1 MNEKVKRKKGKENEK
16 TNKQTK
22 KNSNNRQSTVNLLN
36 SGKKEKK
43 HFSYT
48 LSLDMNKSTCQI
60 PAKGQPILRKGDRFG
75 LKNVTVYV
83 GAPNFPILRKT
94 SDLNQ

>member
-1 MNEKVKRKKGKENEK
+1 MKKQ
-16 TNKQTK
+16 TNKQK
-22 KNSNNRQSTVNLLN
+22 TVTTDNQRLIYLIVV
-36 SGKKEKK
+36 KKEKK

-94 SDLNQ
+94 SD

>member
-1 MNEKVKRKKGKENEK
+1 MKKSKEKKEKKMKK
-16 TNKQTK
+16 QTNKK

-60 PAKGQPILRKGDRFG
+60 PAKGQLILRKGDRFG

>member
-1 MNEKVKRKKGKENEK
+1 MNEKVKRKKGKKNEK
-16 TNKQTK
+16 TNKQK
-22 KNSNNRQSTVNLLN
+22 KNSNNGQSTVNLLN

>member
-1 MNEKVKRKKGKENEK
+1 MK
-16 TNKQTK
+16 KQTK
-22 KNSNNRQSTVNLLN
+22 KKKTVTTDNQRLIYLIVV
-36 SGKKEKK
+36 
-43 HFSYT
+43 SYT

>member
-1 MNEKVKRKKGKENEK
+1 MKKQ
-16 TNKQTK
+16 TNKK
-22 KNSNNRQSTVNLLN
+22 KTVTTDNQRLIYLIVV
-36 SGKKEKK
+36 
-43 HFSYT
+43 SYT

>member
-1 MNEKVKRKKGKENEK
+1 MK
-16 TNKQTK
+16 KQTK
-22 KNSNNRQSTVNLLN
+22 KKTVTTDNQRLIYLIVV
-36 SGKKEKK
+36 
-43 HFSYT
+43 SYT

>member
-1 MNEKVKRKKGKENEK
+1 MKKSKEKKGKKNEK
-16 TNKQTK
+16 TNKK
-22 KNSNNRQSTVNLLN
+22 KTVTTDNQRLIYLIVV
-36 SGKKEKK
+36 
-43 HFSYT
+43 SYT

>member
-1 MNEKVKRKKGKENEK
+1 MKKQ
-16 TNKQTK
+16 TNKQK
-22 KNSNNRQSTVNLLN
+22 TVTTDNQRLIYLIVV
-36 SGKKEKK
+36 KKEKK

>member
-1 MNEKVKRKKGKENEK
+1 MKKSKEKKGKKNEK
-16 TNKQTK
+16 TNKK
-22 KNSNNRQSTVNLLN
+22 KKTVTTDNQRLIYLIVV
-36 SGKKEKK
+36 
-43 HFSYT
+43 SYT

-83 GAPNFPILRKT
+83 GAPNFPILRET

>member
-1 MNEKVKRKKGKENEK
+1 MNEKVKRKKGKKNEK
-16 TNKQTK
+16 TNKQT

>member
-1 MNEKVKRKKGKENEK
+1 MKEKVKRKKGKKNEK
-16 TNKQTK
+16 TNKQK

-36 SGKKEKK
+36 GGKKENKP
-43 HFSYT
+43 FSYT

>member
-1 MNEKVKRKKGKENEK
+1 MNEKVKRKKGKKNEK
-16 TNKQTK
+16 TNKQK
-22 KNSNNRQSTVNLLN
+22 KNSNNGQSTVNLLN

-60 PAKGQPILRKGDRFG
+60 PAKGQLILRKGDRFG
-75 LKNVTVYV
+75 LKNITVYV

-94 SDLNQ
+94 SD

>member
-1 MNEKVKRKKGKENEK
+1 MKKQ
-16 TNKQTK
+16 TNKK

-36 SGKKEKK
+36 SG
-43 HFSYT
+43 FLYS

>member
-1 MNEKVKRKKGKENEK
+1 MEKSKEKKGKKNEK
-16 TNKQTK
+16 TNKK
-22 KNSNNRQSTVNLLN
+22 KTVTTDNQRLIYLIVV
-36 SGKKEKK
+36 
-43 HFSYT
+43 SYT

>member
-1 MNEKVKRKKGKENEK
+1 MKKSKEKKGKKNEK
-16 TNKQTK
+16 TNKK
-22 KNSNNRQSTVNLLN
+22 KTVTTDNQRLIYLIVV
-36 SGKKEKK
+36 
-43 HFSYT
+43 SYT

-75 LKNVTVYV
+75 LKNVTVYI

>member
-1 MNEKVKRKKGKENEK
+1 MKKSKEKKGKKNEK
-16 TNKQTK
+16 TNKK
-22 KNSNNRQSTVNLLN
+22 KKTVTTDNQRLIYLIVV
-36 SGKKEKK
+36 
-43 HFSYT
+43 SYT

>member
-1 MNEKVKRKKGKENEK
+1 
-16 TNKQTK
+16 
-22 KNSNNRQSTVNLLN
+22 
-36 SGKKEKK
+36 
-43 HFSYT
+43 
-48 LSLDMNKSTCQI
+48 MNKSTCQI

>member
-1 MNEKVKRKKGKENEK
+1 MKKSKEKKGKKNEK
-16 TNKQTK
+16 TNKQKK